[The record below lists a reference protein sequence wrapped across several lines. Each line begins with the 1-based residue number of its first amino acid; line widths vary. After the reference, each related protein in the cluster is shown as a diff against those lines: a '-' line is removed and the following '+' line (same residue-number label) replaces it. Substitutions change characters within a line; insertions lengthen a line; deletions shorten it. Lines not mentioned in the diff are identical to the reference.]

1 MNFEGL
7 ELILQASLPVQII
20 LAILCLASLL
30 SWVLIFEKY
39 FSLTRSVK
47 SSHEIEDRFW
57 EGEKLSDL
65 YTDLK
70 EKELAELETSEL
82 VLVTIYD
89 SYNNK
94 KNADSI
100 DSTERLVR
108 VVINREEERLS
119 KNLSLL
125 ATISSSAPYIGLLG
139 TVIGII
145 NAFQGLSTTAQLT
158 LSSVA
163 PGISEA
169 LVATAVGLLAAIPAL
184 IGFNQFSNPAICYLI
199 YNFFLCKTHIHIAFN
214 LFYIK
219 VKHGFWRTGV
229 SSC

>member
-1 MNFEGL
+1 MDFDAL
-7 ELILQASLPVQII
+7 ELLFQASLPVQII
-20 LAILCLASLL
+20 LGILVIASIT

-39 FSLTRSVK
+39 FTLSRSTDV
-47 SSHEIEDRFW
+47 SHELEDRFW
-57 EGEKLSDL
+57 EGEKIESL
-65 YTDLK
+65 YMSLK
-70 EKELAELETSEL
+70 EKDINDLETSEL
-82 VLVTIYD
+82 IFVSTYD
-89 SYNNK
+89 SLKSNK
-94 KNADSI
+94 APSDNI
-100 DSTERLVR
+100 ESTERLIR
-108 VVINREEERLS
+108 VIVNREEERLS

-184 IGFNQFSNPAICYLI
+184 IAYNQFSKKLDNLI
-199 YNFFLCKTHIHIAFN
+199 NGSLAFAEQ
-214 LFYIK
+214 LIIQISK
-219 VKHGFWRTGV
+219 K
-229 SSC
+229 

>member
-1 MNFEGL
+1 MDFDAL
-7 ELILQASLPVQII
+7 ELLLQASLPVQLI
-20 LAILCLASLL
+20 LAILIVASIT

-39 FSLTRSVK
+39 FTLTRSTDT
-47 SSHEIEDRFW
+47 SHEIEDKFW
-57 EGEKLSDL
+57 EGVEIEDL
-65 YTDLK
+65 YLQLK
-70 EKELAELETSEL
+70 EKDIGDLEPSEL
-82 VLVTIYD
+82 ILVSVYD
-89 SYNNK
+89 NMTDKNNSV
-94 KNADSI
+94 NRVE
-100 DSTERLVR
+100 STERLVR
-108 VVINREEERLS
+108 VIVNREEERLS

-184 IGFNQFSNPAICYLI
+184 IAYNQFSKKLDNLI
-199 YNFFLCKTHIHIAFN
+199 NGSLAFAEQLIMQIN
-214 LFYIK
+214 RK
-219 VKHGFWRTGV
+219 
-229 SSC
+229 

>member
-184 IGFNQFSNPAICYLI
+184 IGFNQFSKQLDNLLNGSLAFAEELI
-199 YNFFLCKTHIHIAFN
+199 IQIAKN
-214 LFYIK
+214 K
-219 VKHGFWRTGV
+219 
-229 SSC
+229 

>member
-30 SWVLIFEKY
+30 SWVLIVEKY

-184 IGFNQFSNPAICYLI
+184 IAFNQFSKQLDNLLNGSLAFAEELI
-199 YNFFLCKTHIHIAFN
+199 IQIA
-214 LFYIK
+214 K
-219 VKHGFWRTGV
+219 DK
-229 SSC
+229 

>member
-1 MNFEGL
+1 MDFDAL
-7 ELILQASLPVQII
+7 ELLSQASLPVQII
-20 LAILCLASLL
+20 LGILVIASIT

-39 FSLTRSVK
+39 FTLSRSTDV
-47 SSHEIEDRFW
+47 SHELEDRFW
-57 EGEKLSDL
+57 EGEKIESL
-65 YTDLK
+65 YMSLK
-70 EKELAELETSEL
+70 EKDINDLETSEL
-82 VLVTIYD
+82 IFVSTYD
-89 SYNNK
+89 SLNSKKGASNN
-94 KNADSI
+94 I
-100 DSTERLVR
+100 DSTERLIR
-108 VVINREEERLS
+108 VIVSREEERLS

-184 IGFNQFSNPAICYLI
+184 IAYNQFSKKLDNLI
-199 YNFFLCKTHIHIAFN
+199 NGSLAFSEQ
-214 LFYIK
+214 LIIQISK
-219 VKHGFWRTGV
+219 K
-229 SSC
+229 

>member
-7 ELILQASLPVQII
+7 ELILQASLPVHII

-184 IGFNQFSNPAICYLI
+184 IGFNQFSKQLDNLLNGSLAFAEELI
-199 YNFFLCKTHIHIAFN
+199 IQIAKN
-214 LFYIK
+214 K
-219 VKHGFWRTGV
+219 
-229 SSC
+229 

>member
-1 MNFEGL
+1 MDFDAL
-7 ELILQASLPVQII
+7 ELLLQASLPVQLI
-20 LAILCLASLL
+20 LAILIVASIT

-39 FSLTRSVK
+39 FTLTRSTD
-47 SSHEIEDRFW
+47 SSHEIEDKFW
-57 EGEKLSDL
+57 EGGEIEDL
-65 YTDLK
+65 YLQLK
-70 EKELAELETSEL
+70 EKDIGDLEPSEL
-82 VLVTIYD
+82 ILVSVYD
-89 SYNNK
+89 NMTDKNNSV
-94 KNADSI
+94 NRVE
-100 DSTERLVR
+100 STERLVR
-108 VVINREEERLS
+108 VIVNREEERLS

-184 IGFNQFSNPAICYLI
+184 IAYNQFSKKLDNLI
-199 YNFFLCKTHIHIAFN
+199 NGSLAFAEQLIMQIN
-214 LFYIK
+214 RK
-219 VKHGFWRTGV
+219 
-229 SSC
+229 

>member
-20 LAILCLASLL
+20 LAILCIASLL

-39 FSLTRSVK
+39 FSLTRSEK

-94 KNADSI
+94 KNADSL

-184 IGFNQFSNPAICYLI
+184 IGFNQFSKQLDNLLNGSLAFAEELI
-199 YNFFLCKTHIHIAFN
+199 IQIA
-214 LFYIK
+214 K
-219 VKHGFWRTGV
+219 DK
-229 SSC
+229 

>member
-1 MNFEGL
+1 VDFDAL
-7 ELILQASLPVQII
+7 ELLLQASLPVQLI
-20 LAILCLASLL
+20 LAILIVASIT

-39 FSLTRSVK
+39 FTLVRSTNT
-47 SSHEIEDRFW
+47 SHEIEDKFW
-57 EGEKLSDL
+57 DGEKIKDL
-65 YTDLK
+65 YLSLK
-70 EKELAELETSEL
+70 EKDMGDLEPSEL
-82 VLVTIYD
+82 ILVSVYD
-89 SYNNK
+89 NMMDKNNSA
-94 KNADSI
+94 NRI
-100 DSTERLVR
+100 ESTERLVR
-108 VVINREEERLS
+108 VIVNREEERLS

-184 IGFNQFSNPAICYLI
+184 IAYNQFSKKLDNLI
-199 YNFFLCKTHIHIAFN
+199 NGSLAFAEQLIMQMN
-214 LFYIK
+214 RK
-219 VKHGFWRTGV
+219 
-229 SSC
+229 

>member
-100 DSTERLVR
+100 DSTL
-108 VVINREEERLS
+108 
-119 KNLSLL
+119 
-125 ATISSSAPYIGLLG
+125 
-139 TVIGII
+139 
-145 NAFQGLSTTAQLT
+145 GLS
-158 LSSVA
+158 
-163 PGISEA
+163 
-169 LVATAVGLLAAIPAL
+169 
-184 IGFNQFSNPAICYLI
+184 
-199 YNFFLCKTHIHIAFN
+199 
-214 LFYIK
+214 
-219 VKHGFWRTGV
+219 
-229 SSC
+229 

>member
-65 YTDLK
+65 YTELK

-82 VLVTIYD
+82 VLVTIFD

-184 IGFNQFSNPAICYLI
+184 IAFNQFSKQLDNLLNGSLAFAEELI
-199 YNFFLCKTHIHIAFN
+199 IQIA
-214 LFYIK
+214 K
-219 VKHGFWRTGV
+219 DK
-229 SSC
+229 

>member
-70 EKELAELETSEL
+70 EKDLAELETSEL
-82 VLVTIYD
+82 VLVTIHD
-89 SYNNK
+89 SYNK
-94 KNADSI
+94 EKNSDSI

-184 IGFNQFSNPAICYLI
+184 IGFNQFSKQLDNLLNGSLAFAEELI
-199 YNFFLCKTHIHIAFN
+199 IQIA
-214 LFYIK
+214 K
-219 VKHGFWRTGV
+219 DK
-229 SSC
+229 

>member
-47 SSHEIEDRFW
+47 SSHEIEDRVW

-82 VLVTIYD
+82 ILVTIYD
-89 SYNNK
+89 AYNNK

-184 IGFNQFSNPAICYLI
+184 IGFNQFSKQLDNLLNGSLAFAEELI
-199 YNFFLCKTHIHIAFN
+199 IQIAKN
-214 LFYIK
+214 
-219 VKHGFWRTGV
+219 
-229 SSC
+229 

>member
-57 EGEKLSDL
+57 EGEKLSGL
-65 YTDLK
+65 YIDLK

-184 IGFNQFSNPAICYLI
+184 IAFNQFSKQLDNLLNGSLAFAEELI
-199 YNFFLCKTHIHIAFN
+199 IQIA
-214 LFYIK
+214 K
-219 VKHGFWRTGV
+219 DK
-229 SSC
+229 

>member
-100 DSTERLVR
+100 DSTERLGR

-184 IGFNQFSNPAICYLI
+184 IGFNQFSKQLDNLLNGSLAFAEELI
-199 YNFFLCKTHIHIAFN
+199 IQIA
-214 LFYIK
+214 K
-219 VKHGFWRTGV
+219 DK
-229 SSC
+229 

>member
-100 DSTERLVR
+100 DSTERLGR

-184 IGFNQFSNPAICYLI
+184 IAFNQFSKQLDN
-199 YNFFLCKTHIHIAFN
+199 
-214 LFYIK
+214 
-219 VKHGFWRTGV
+219 
-229 SSC
+229 

>member
-57 EGEKLSDL
+57 EGEKLSDI

-100 DSTERLVR
+100 ESTERLVR

-184 IGFNQFSNPAICYLI
+184 IGFNQFSKQLDNLLNGSLAFAEELI
-199 YNFFLCKTHIHIAFN
+199 IQIA
-214 LFYIK
+214 K
-219 VKHGFWRTGV
+219 DK
-229 SSC
+229 

>member
-100 DSTERLVR
+100 DGELNVESKSPSKTRIKKNVHSGRTSTHFVLV
-108 VVINREEERLS
+108 
-119 KNLSLL
+119 
-125 ATISSSAPYIGLLG
+125 
-139 TVIGII
+139 
-145 NAFQGLSTTAQLT
+145 
-158 LSSVA
+158 
-163 PGISEA
+163 
-169 LVATAVGLLAAIPAL
+169 
-184 IGFNQFSNPAICYLI
+184 
-199 YNFFLCKTHIHIAFN
+199 
-214 LFYIK
+214 
-219 VKHGFWRTGV
+219 
-229 SSC
+229 

>member
-94 KNADSI
+94 KNTDSI

-184 IGFNQFSNPAICYLI
+184 IGFNQFSKQLDNLLNGSLAFAEELI
-199 YNFFLCKTHIHIAFN
+199 IQIA
-214 LFYIK
+214 K
-219 VKHGFWRTGV
+219 DK
-229 SSC
+229 

>member
-1 MNFEGL
+1 MDFDAL
-7 ELILQASLPVQII
+7 ELLLQASLPVQLI
-20 LAILCLASLL
+20 LAILIIASIT

-39 FSLTRSVK
+39 FTLVRSTNT
-47 SSHEIEDRFW
+47 SHEIEDKFW
-57 EGEKLSDL
+57 DGEKIKDL
-65 YTDLK
+65 YLSLK
-70 EKELAELETSEL
+70 EKDMGDLEPSEL
-82 VLVTIYD
+82 ILVSVYD
-89 SYNNK
+89 NMMDKNNSV
-94 KNADSI
+94 NRI
-100 DSTERLVR
+100 ESTERLVR
-108 VVINREEERLS
+108 VIVNREEERLS

-184 IGFNQFSNPAICYLI
+184 IAYNQFSKKLDNLI
-199 YNFFLCKTHIHIAFN
+199 NGSLAFAEQLIMQMN
-214 LFYIK
+214 RK
-219 VKHGFWRTGV
+219 
-229 SSC
+229 

>member
-20 LAILCLASLL
+20 LAILCLASIL

-184 IGFNQFSNPAICYLI
+184 IGFNQFSKQLDNLLNGSLAFAEELI
-199 YNFFLCKTHIHIAFN
+199 IQIAKN
-214 LFYIK
+214 K
-219 VKHGFWRTGV
+219 
-229 SSC
+229 

>member
-1 MNFEGL
+1 MDFDAL
-7 ELILQASLPVQII
+7 ELLFQASLPVQII
-20 LAILCLASLL
+20 LAILVIASIT

-39 FSLTRSVK
+39 FTLSRSTDV
-47 SSHEIEDRFW
+47 SHELEDRFW
-57 EGEKLSDL
+57 EGEKIESL
-65 YTDLK
+65 YMSLK
-70 EKELAELETSEL
+70 EKDINDLETSEL
-82 VLVTIYD
+82 IFVSTYD
-89 SYNNK
+89 SLNSNK
-94 KNADSI
+94 APSDNI
-100 DSTERLVR
+100 ESTERLIR
-108 VVINREEERLS
+108 VIVNREEERLS

-184 IGFNQFSNPAICYLI
+184 IAYNQFSKKLDNLI
-199 YNFFLCKTHIHIAFN
+199 NGSLAFAEQ
-214 LFYIK
+214 LIIQISK
-219 VKHGFWRTGV
+219 K
-229 SSC
+229 

>member
-39 FSLTRSVK
+39 FSLTRCVK

-70 EKELAELETSEL
+70 EKEIAELETSEL

-100 DSTERLVR
+100 NSTERLVR

-184 IGFNQFSNPAICYLI
+184 IGFNQFSKQLDNLLNGSLAFAEELI
-199 YNFFLCKTHIHIAFN
+199 IQIA
-214 LFYIK
+214 K
-219 VKHGFWRTGV
+219 DK
-229 SSC
+229 

>member
-47 SSHEIEDRFW
+47 SSHEIEDRYW

-184 IGFNQFSNPAICYLI
+184 IAFNQFSKQLDNLLNGSLAFAEELI
-199 YNFFLCKTHIHIAFN
+199 IQIA
-214 LFYIK
+214 K
-219 VKHGFWRTGV
+219 DK
-229 SSC
+229 

>member
-20 LAILCLASLL
+20 LAILCLASIL

-184 IGFNQFSNPAICYLI
+184 IAFNQFSKQLDNLLNGSLAFAEELI
-199 YNFFLCKTHIHIAFN
+199 IQSK
-214 LFYIK
+214 
-219 VKHGFWRTGV
+219 R
-229 SSC
+229 

>member
-30 SWVLIFEKY
+30 SWALIFEKF

-47 SSHEIEDRFW
+47 SSHELEDRFW

-65 YTDLK
+65 YVEIKQK
-70 EKELAELETSEL
+70 EMTQLETSEL
-82 VLVTIYD
+82 VLLTIYD
-89 SYNNK
+89 SLNVQKDNE
-94 KNADSI
+94 SI

-145 NAFQGLSTTAQLT
+145 KAFQGLSTTAQLT

-163 PGISEA
+163 PGISED

-184 IGFNQFSNPAICYLI
+184 IGFNQFSKKLENLLNGSTAFAEELI
-199 YNFFLCKTHIHIAFN
+199 TQMMKNK
-214 LFYIK
+214 
-219 VKHGFWRTGV
+219 
-229 SSC
+229 

>member
-1 MNFEGL
+1 MDFDAL
-7 ELILQASLPVQII
+7 ELLLQASLPVQII
-20 LAILCLASLL
+20 LGILVLASVI

-39 FSLTRSVK
+39 FTLSRSTDT
-47 SSHEIEDRFW
+47 SHDLEDRFC
-57 EGEKLSDL
+57 EGEKIDDL
-65 YTDLK
+65 YLSLK
-70 EKELAELETSEL
+70 EKDISELETSEL
-82 VLVTIYD
+82 IFVSTYD
-89 SYNNK
+89 SLK
-94 KNADSI
+94 SGKNSSENI
-100 DSTERLVR
+100 DSTERLIR
-108 VVINREEERLS
+108 VVVNREEERLS

-184 IGFNQFSNPAICYLI
+184 IAYNQFSKKLDNLI
-199 YNFFLCKTHIHIAFN
+199 NGSLAFAEQ
-214 LFYIK
+214 LIIQISEK
-219 VKHGFWRTGV
+219 
-229 SSC
+229 

>member
-20 LAILCLASLL
+20 LAILCLASLM

-184 IGFNQFSNPAICYLI
+184 IAFNQFSKQLDNLLNGSLAFAEELI
-199 YNFFLCKTHIHIAFN
+199 IQIA
-214 LFYIK
+214 K
-219 VKHGFWRTGV
+219 DK
-229 SSC
+229 

>member
-70 EKELAELETSEL
+70 EKEIAELETSEL

-184 IGFNQFSNPAICYLI
+184 IGFNQFSKQLDNLLNGSLAFAEELI
-199 YNFFLCKTHIHIAFN
+199 IQIA
-214 LFYIK
+214 K
-219 VKHGFWRTGV
+219 DK
-229 SSC
+229 